1 MPLVK
6 AVQELSKLNTEKDS
20 EINDLK
26 LRLQKLESSLR
37 INNPASASTEALLEQ
52 NTPNP
57 ANNNTVVRYSI
68 PVSTNQAKI
77 IVSNAAGHT
86 IKTFS
91 ISNKGA
97 GTITINA
104 NTLASGVYNYD
115 LYADGRLIG
124 TKQMVIAR

>member
-1 MPLVK
+1 MSFLVFAG
-6 AVQELSKLNTEKDS
+6 AVLNHLSRYLFRYL
-20 EINDLK
+20 I
-26 LRLQKLESSLR
+26 
-37 INNPASASTEALLEQ
+37 
-52 NTPNP
+52 
-57 ANNNTVVRYSI
+57 YSI

-104 NTLASGVYNYD
+104 NTLASGVYNYALWPRNVEEED
-115 LYADGRLIG
+115 E
-124 TKQMVIAR
+124 